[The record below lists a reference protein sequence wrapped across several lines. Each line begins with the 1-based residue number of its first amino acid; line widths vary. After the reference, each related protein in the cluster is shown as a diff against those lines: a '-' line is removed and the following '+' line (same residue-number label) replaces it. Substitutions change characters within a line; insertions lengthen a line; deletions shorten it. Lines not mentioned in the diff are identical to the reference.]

1 MRAEFM
7 EKDSSATSLTLLARA
22 RGLVHF
28 VNCQFLIELT
38 ASAKP
43 VPV

>member
-7 EKDSSATSLTLLARA
+7 EKDSSATSLTLLACA

-28 VNCQFLIELT
+28 VNRQFLIEST
-38 ASAKP
+38 APAKP
-43 VPV
+43 MPV

>member
-7 EKDSSATSLTLLARA
+7 EKDSSATSLTRLACV

-28 VNCQFLIELT
+28 ANRQFLTEST
-38 ASAKP
+38 ASA
-43 VPV
+43 